1 MIKMKDITGGLSKE
15 KRRSDSLWCQIFIR
29 PLSFIVSW
37 VFVNIG
43 VTAFQVSALAIVFP
57 IAAFALFICSNPFT
71 AILLLNI
78 WLILD
83 CVDGNIARVQG
94 PSRMGGFV
102 DAVSGYF
109 MFGLSFFGA
118 GLYLTIADGSSIA
131 WIWSMLG
138 GLASVFS
145 LLSRILFQKYRFMSE
160 EDSVK
165 LKTSGSSVL
174 LVLDKNIGI
183 SGFLTP
189 LMLIA
194 YLTEHLTYFLI
205 FYSVYS
211 ICLAIGVTVYLL
223 KKSR

>member
-1 MIKMKDITGGLSKE
+1 MIKMKKITAGLSKE
-15 KRRSDSLWCQIFIR
+15 KRKSDSLWCKILIR
-29 PLSFIVSW
+29 PVSFIVSW
-37 VFVNIG
+37 ALINLG
-43 VTAFQVSALAIVFP
+43 VTAFQVSVLAVVFP
-57 IAAFALFICSNPFT
+57 ITAFALFIYSYPVT
-71 AILLLNI
+71 AIILLNI
-78 WLILD
+78 WLVLD

-118 GLYLTIADGSSIA
+118 GLYLTLSDGSAIP

-138 GLASVFS
+138 GLASIFS

-160 EDSVK
+160 EDSMK
-165 LKTSGSSVL
+165 IKTSGTGTL

-183 SGFLTP
+183 GGFLTP
-189 LMLIA
+189 VMLIA
-194 YLTEHLTYFLI
+194 HLTEHLHYFLM

-211 ICLAIGVTVYLL
+211 ICLSFGVTVYLL